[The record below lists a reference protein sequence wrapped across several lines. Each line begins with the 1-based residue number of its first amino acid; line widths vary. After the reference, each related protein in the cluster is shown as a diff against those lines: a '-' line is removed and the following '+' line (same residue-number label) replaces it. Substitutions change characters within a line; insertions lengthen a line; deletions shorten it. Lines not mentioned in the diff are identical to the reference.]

1 MPRSDVP
8 TSLQPQVSL
17 LGSIAKKVS
26 ADAAASPI
34 LAYLAQQGIVL
45 ADDVAKGVTVMS
57 NYAIYSANA
66 KISQDFREQRDVLM
80 LPIVN
85 GMTGSIQFL
94 KGFYQPNYKPLGD
107 WGITAAT
114 GGKITLPTT
123 ELEWQ
128 TLIGLMNT
136 KNSSYIFPL
145 ISPLQQY
152 LTLNS
157 IVLADDITD
166 IATAIVKNAS
176 MASAKTIA
184 EDAHEL
190 VVTDWA
196 EPLAHIRLIVAFL
209 MKLYKGNTKKLGY
222 YGITVV
228 AAAKVKKTRN
238 VKIPFGFTKL
248 KQKGFL
254 GGAFINTGTETL
266 WIYKGKTATGTPIVL
281 LAGAK
286 MIIPKGYSS
295 FCVTNSSATIS
306 AKLQVVP
313 PKQVD

>member
-1 MPRSDVP
+1 
-8 TSLQPQVSL
+8 
-17 LGSIAKKVS
+17 
-26 ADAAASPI
+26 
-34 LAYLAQQGIVL
+34 
-45 ADDVAKGVTVMS
+45 
-57 NYAIYSANA
+57 
-66 KISQDFREQRDVLM
+66 
-80 LPIVN
+80 
-85 GMTGSIQFL
+85 
-94 KGFYQPNYKPLGD
+94 
-107 WGITAAT
+107 
-114 GGKITLPTT
+114 
-123 ELEWQ
+123 
-128 TLIGLMNT
+128 
-136 KNSSYIFPL
+136 
-145 ISPLQQY
+145 
-152 LTLNS
+152 
-157 IVLADDITD
+157 
-166 IATAIVKNAS
+166 

-295 FCVTNSSATIS
+295 FCVTNTSATIS